1 MKNSLINILIYL
13 IISFFKLFNRNQRQK
28 MAKFIARKILHH
40 AKKTKSRAMNNI
52 SLALPNLS
60 VIEVEALAL
69 ESYENIVCGIFECF
83 WLDEVEIDIECD
95 EATLELLH
103 SEKGAAVATMH
114 MSCYEIA
121 PIIIERLVGN
131 ATTMSKIPAFIT
143 SANDI
148 YKKSNINVINSN
160 AANPFI
166 ELLRATK
173 ENNVI
178 CLHTDHF
185 STNVPVTFFDRETT
199 APSGIAM
206 VSAYQ
211 KVPLLI
217 CYATL
222 QANGR
227 YKAVLETVTEIP
239 VENNELAI
247 TQAIGSVYQCFE
259 KIIKTHPEQWYWSYN
274 RWRS

>member
-1 MKNSLINILIYL
+1 MKNSLANMLINLTIY
-13 IISFFKLFNRNQRQK
+13 FFKLFDRSQRQK
-28 MAKFIARKILHH
+28 MAKFIARKILRH
-40 AKKTKSRAMNNI
+40 AKKTKSRAMSNI
-52 SLALPNLS
+52 SLALPTLS
-60 VIEVEALAL
+60 AIEVEALAL

-103 SEKGAAVATMH
+103 NEKGAAVATMH

-143 SANDI
+143 SASDI
-148 YKKSNINVINSN
+148 YKKSNIKVINSN
-160 AANPFI
+160 APHPFI

-185 STNVPVTFFDRETT
+185 STNVPVTFFGRKTS

-227 YKAVLETVTEIP
+227 YKAVLETVTEVP

-247 TQAIGSVYQCFE
+247 TQAIDTIYQRFE
-259 KIIKTHPEQWYWSYN
+259 EIIRIYPEQWYWSYN
-274 RWRS
+274 RWRN

>member
-1 MKNSLINILIYL
+1 MKNSLVNMLIYL
-13 IISFFKLFNRNQRQK
+13 IISFFKLFSRNQRQK
-28 MAKFIARKILHH
+28 MAKFIARKILRY
-40 AKKTKSRAMNNI
+40 AKKTKSRAMSNI

-60 VIEVEALAL
+60 VTEVEALAL

-83 WLDEVEIDIECD
+83 WLDEVEVDIECD

-143 SANDI
+143 SASDI

-160 AANPFI
+160 APNPFI

-185 STNVPVTFFDRETT
+185 STNVPVTFFGRETS

-227 YKAVLETVTEIP
+227 YKAVLETITKIP
-239 VENNELAI
+239 IENNELAI
-247 TQAIGSVYQCFE
+247 TQAIGSVYQRFE
-259 KIIKTHPEQWYWSYN
+259 EIINTHPKQWYWSYN